1 MIAHSLASTTLS
13 HCCSFSRIFQA
24 NCVLCCSWKM
34 LVGLCVLCS
43 LVLCQNSIW
52 HSRPSSNG
60 FSSIRLN
67 FPFFPFSCFI
77 TFSDTTLCLI
87 KQRSDHIHV
96 TKNQTTIDSSKK
108 DIWKGLQ
115 IKEVY
120 QNTHAKLWTK
130 TLGWV
135 RRNGI
140 ERKIRAMTNEYKCLQ
155 EERLLRL
162 FKVSSLVIEWTN
174 QERKT
179 EETVWREKMK
189 SSVLCC
195 SWSAYGISNIH
206 I

>member
-24 NCVLCCSWKM
+24 NCSLFFLENACESLCIM
-34 LVGLCVLCS
+34 FFGS
-43 LVLCQNSIW
+43 LSKFYLAFKAQFKW
-52 HSRPSSNG
+52 LLFHKT
-60 FSSIRLN
+60 FN

-87 KQRSDHIHV
+87 KQRSGHIYV

-162 FKVSSLVIEWTN
+162 FEVSSLVIE
-174 QERKT
+174 
-179 EETVWREKMK
+179 
-189 SSVLCC
+189 
-195 SWSAYGISNIH
+195 
-206 I
+206 